1 METRFKVLSNNLAA
15 DDGFGAT
22 VWVDSN
28 IGRNRYRLGTDQLNT
43 GDMYSPAADGFT
55 TLRIQ
60 CGDPGVSGCTAP
72 DLILDGVNLGTSGYQ
87 AGGGGGNMVTFGNHS
102 SSAGAEVVW
111 DYFVVNQE
119 VPEPSSILLLAMG
132 MLPLLYRRR
141 RA

>member
-1 METRFKVLSNNLAA
+1 METRFKVLSNSLTA
-15 DDGFGAT
+15 DDGFAAT
-22 VWVDSN
+22 VWVDSD